1 MKLPL
6 LTPPGMKKM
15 AKSEK
20 RTIGINF
27 ATVAVR
33 VNILEVFRPAMFIR
47 LKRISIPILI
57 GRL

>member
-1 MKLPL
+1 MPL
-6 LTPPGMKKM
+6 LTPPEMKKM